1 MRLALLIAVFGL
13 VGCDAGQVKNLDLE
27 KITISADARL
37 RTDTVGGGD
46 HVSTSSFVLVDAK
59 NTAEQGAY
67 VSLGGE
73 LVDGGGAVIGTLRPQ
88 SLWVPAGESRTF
100 ALVDTERKPR
110 PAATGTRIKV
120 RGALISDPP
129 PRARIADLHAFDDH
143 GKIVVQAN
151 LVNDHPRIGHVMVI
165 ASFHD
170 AQNRPL
176 TRPFR
181 LVRIGPSGTADTV
194 EECPDAETPRE
205 KFPARAARCPQQF
218 VGPPGSVRGTIYV
231 GDVVY

>member
-1 MRLALLIAVFGL
+1 MRLAFLIAL
-13 VGCDAGQVKNLDLE
+13 VACKGGEVKNLDLE
-27 KITISADARL
+27 KIVISGDARL
-37 RTDTVGGGD
+37 RTDTVGGGE
-46 HVSTSSFVLVDAK
+46 HTSTSSFVLIDAR
-59 NTAEQGAY
+59 NTADQGAY

-73 LVDGGGAVIGTLRPQ
+73 LVDGAGTILGTLKAQ
-88 SLWVPAGESRTF
+88 SLWVPSGESRTF

-110 PAATGTRIKV
+110 PAATSTRIKV

-129 PRARIADLHAFDDH
+129 PRARIADFHTFDDH
-143 GKIVVQAN
+143 GKVVVQAN
-151 LVNDHPRIGHVMVI
+151 LVNDYPRIGHVMVI

-181 LVRIGPSGTADTV
+181 LVRIGPKGTTDTV

-205 KFPARAARCPQQF
+205 KFPARAARCPVQF
-218 VGPPGSVRGTIYV
+218 VGPQGSVRGALYV

>member
-1 MRLALLIAVFGL
+1 VRLAFVIAL
-13 VGCDAGQVKNLDLE
+13 VACKGGELKNLDLE
-27 KITISADARL
+27 KIVISGDARL
-37 RTDTVGGGD
+37 RTDIVGGGQ
-46 HVSTSSFVLVDAK
+46 HTSTSAFVLVDAR
-59 NTAEQGAY
+59 NTAEEGAY

-73 LVDGGGAVIGTLRPQ
+73 LVDAGGTAIGTLKPQ

-110 PAATGTRIKV
+110 PAATSTRIKV
-120 RGALISDPP
+120 RGALTSDPA
-129 PRARIADLHAFDDH
+129 PRARIADFHTFDDH
-143 GKIVVQAN
+143 GKVVVQAN
-151 LVNDHPRIGHVMVI
+151 LVNDYPRIGHVMVI

-181 LVRIGPSGTADTV
+181 LVRIGPQGTTDTV
-194 EECPDAETPRE
+194 EECPEAESPRE
-205 KFPARAARCPQQF
+205 KFPARAARCPVQF
-218 VGPPGSVRGTIYV
+218 VGPQGSVRGALYV

>member
-1 MRLALLIAVFGL
+1 MLAVLS
-13 VGCDAGQVKNLDLE
+13 CDGGEVKNLDLARIE
-27 KITISADARL
+27 ISADARL

-46 HVSTSSFVLVDAK
+46 HISTSSFVLVDAT
-59 NTAEQGAY
+59 NRADQGAY

-73 LVDGGGAVIGTLRPQ
+73 LVDAGGAVIGTLKPQ

-110 PAATGTRIKV
+110 PAATSTRIKV
-120 RGALISDPP
+120 RGALISDPAP
-129 PRARIADLHAFDDH
+129 HARIADFHAFDDH
-143 GKIVVQAN
+143 GKVVVQAN
-151 LVNDHPRIGHVMVI
+151 LVNDYPRLGHVMVI
-165 ASFHD
+165 AAFHD

-181 LVRIGPSGTADTV
+181 LLRIGPHGTTDTV
-194 EECPDAETPRE
+194 EECPDAETPRA
-205 KFPARAARCPQQF
+205 KFPARGARCPVQF
-218 VGPPGSVRGTIYV
+218 VGPPGAVRGTIYV

>member
-1 MRLALLIAVFGL
+1 MAACQG
-13 VGCDAGQVKNLDLE
+13 GEVKNLELDR
-27 KITISADARL
+27 IVISTDARL

-46 HVSTSSFVLVDAK
+46 FTSMSSFVLVDAR

-67 VSLGGE
+67 VSLGGD
-73 LVDGGGAVIGTLRPQ
+73 LIDGGGKVIGMLKPQ
-88 SLWVPAGESRTF
+88 SLWVPGGESRTF

-110 PAATGTRIKV
+110 PAATSTRIKV

-129 PRARIADLHAFDDH
+129 PRARIADFHTFDDH
-143 GKIVVQAN
+143 GKVVVQGN
-151 LVNDHPRIGHVMVI
+151 LVNDYPRIGHVMVI
-165 ASFHD
+165 GSFHD

-181 LVRIGPSGTADTV
+181 LLRIGANGTADKV
-194 EECPDAETPRE
+194 EDCPDAEISRE
-205 KFPARAARCPQQF
+205 KAPARAARCPVQF
-218 VGPPGSVRGTIYV
+218 VGPPGSVRGQLYI